1 MRVGD
6 PKMSIS
12 HPHLQTWPPFQA
24 SWIPPPLPP
33 QLTGDT
39 FVHNAYLTP
48 SLPPASQAFKCY
60 NNRPSPLSG
69 WPRYCHKKL
78 VRCRMLRLVVVGRVG
93 ILLFPTGK
101 DRDLYGHPPHCP
113 PSLPTPTYFPN
124 LPFPV
129 ELGELFIDFI
139 SD

>member
-6 PKMSIS
+6 PKMSIYHP

-39 FVHNAYLTP
+39 FVHKAYLTP

-60 NNRPSPLSG
+60 NNRPSLLPG

-78 VRCRMLRLVVVGRVG
+78 DRWRMLRLVVVGRVG
-93 ILLFPTGK
+93 ILLFPMERT
-101 DRDLYGHPPHCP
+101 DLYGHQPHCP
-113 PSLPTPTYFPN
+113 PSLPTPTSLTF
-124 LPFPV
+124 LSQWS
-129 ELGELFIDFI
+129 LGSYL
-139 SD
+139 

>member
-1 MRVGD
+1 
-6 PKMSIS
+6 MSIYHP

-48 SLPPASQAFKCY
+48 SLPLASQAFKCY
-60 NNRPSPLSG
+60 NNRPSPLPG
-69 WPRYCHKKL
+69 WPR
-78 VRCRMLRLVVVGRVG
+78 
-93 ILLFPTGK
+93 
-101 DRDLYGHPPHCP
+101 PHCP